1 MDVQAKPKSMYPKS
15 LNLWEIV
22 KLKVK
27 LYESTFSTILVWWS
41 TANDFESDFEN
52 IKVQLGQLQVDSSKK
67 RQKFAVISPK
77 INSFH

>member
-1 MDVQAKPKSMYPKS
+1 MYPKS

-27 LYESTFSTILVWWS
+27 LYESTFSTILVWLS

-52 IKVQLGQLQVDSSKK
+52 IKVQLGQLQVDSNKK
-67 RQKFAVISPK
+67 NGKNLK
-77 INSFH
+77 